1 VDELLFEK
9 RGEDEACCE
18 TLIVGGIYSEFFLLE
33 GEYDGKKKYIDVLL
47 VGMACFVDIHI
58 NHKENE
64 CLIEEIGIEAS
75 FYENDCLFEDHSK
88 VDEDHQDE
96 VDETCLKV
104 EAYVEGSVMEG
115 TPYYNFVASCY
126 GSQIFLKEEKSERG
140 GETLMI

>member
-1 VDELLFEK
+1 MDELLFEK

-64 CLIEEIGIEAS
+64 CLIEEIGIENILQTYVLQCTLA
-75 FYENDCLFEDHSK
+75 YEPICQHRNKC
-88 VDEDHQDE
+88 
-96 VDETCLKV
+96 CLKNIIH
-104 EAYVEGSVMEG
+104 AYIHR
-115 TPYYNFVASCY
+115 YHY
-126 GSQIFLKEEKSERG
+126 
-140 GETLMI
+140 